1 MATRPAFHSPT
12 LAETLA
18 SLDAPRAPRQPVA
31 KSTPEQMAAA
41 RAAARA
47 AAYATVRHDGLM
59 AGERLVNGEVYVF
72 NADSRDADIEASL
85 ASRALQMAA
94 E

>member
-1 MATRPAFHSPT
+1 MAHPAFHSPSLSDA
-12 LAETLA
+12 LAA
-18 SLDAPRAPRQPVA
+18 LDAPRAPRQPIA
-31 KSTPEQMAAA
+31 RSTPEQM
-41 RAAARA
+41 AAARA

-72 NADSRDADIEASL
+72 NADSRDADIEAAL
-85 ASRALQMAA
+85 AGLKIAA